1 MSLTPG
7 APNLGSQIATA
18 GKSFWDRRE
27 GTTGKIVLVIGA
39 LAAAGILFT
48 MWGVIVPFVL
58 GTLTST
64 LYMGLDV
71 LALMAITSPIW
82 SQRVRLLCTT
92 AFKLSMRWSTQLL
105 IETDPIGIL
114 REHILTM
121 KKMALTLVQAVE
133 KVAKAVQGLTD
144 AIDRNKQ
151 KIQDAR
157 GKIQSTNRIIADTQ
171 SQLSLIKDPSQ
182 AMITRT
188 KINKL
193 QLALQGYQQTIGIA
207 ADSITQE
214 QGMLDKANV
223 MYEQLLR
230 YQNLSDFKIS
240 EFTQNADMLEE
251 RRKVILAGSE
261 GLSAMQKLLG
271 GDPVGQELIDRDI
284 EFLNTEASDVMGAI
298 SNFNAYSD
306 KYLTDMDIQNGAA
319 AAKGADIFAALEA
332 KLNTPLSLPDGQA
345 NDSMPINTVQDSTG
359 AYVPVSAANDYSKF
373 LK

>member
-1 MSLTPG
+1 M
-7 APNLGSQIATA
+7 
-18 GKSFWDRRE
+18 
-27 GTTGKIVLVIGA
+27 A
-39 LAAAGILFT
+39 LAGIAFT
-48 MWGVIVPFVL
+48 FWGMILPFIL

-64 LYMGLDV
+64 IAMVGDV
-71 LALMAITSPIW
+71 LVLMALTSPIW
-82 SQRVRLLCTT
+82 SKRVRLLLST

-157 GKIQSTNRIIADTQ
+157 GKIGSTNRIISDTQ
-171 SQLSLIKDPSQ
+171 SQLALIKDPSQ
-182 AMITRT
+182 SMLIRT

-193 QLALQGYQQTIGIA
+193 QLTLQGYQQTIGIA

-332 KLNTPLSLPDGQA
+332 KLNTPLSLPDGEDNA
-345 NDSMPINTVQDSTG
+345 PINTLQDSTG
-359 AYVPVSAANDYSKF
+359 TYVPVAGASDYSKY